1 MIVKNDFLILK
12 HHCLLS
18 VILGMYIT
26 ISKEDEYLYQG
37 KRKRL
42 VEQLREKGI
51 SNKDVLNA
59 ILKIPRHLFFD
70 QSTERPALLDHAYS
84 DKALKIGAGQ
94 TISHPFTVA
103 FQTEKLTL
111 SKGDKVLEIGTG
123 CGYQTAVLLELGA
136 KVFSIERQKELYDK
150 TKVFLPLLGYKGA
163 KLVYGDGYK
172 GMPQFAP
179 FDKIIVTAAAPY
191 IPEDL
196 LSQLKVGGILVIPLG
211 EGEEQV
217 MNVIVKKS
225 GTEFDKQAFGKF
237 KFVPMLQNK
246 M

>member
-1 MIVKNDFLILK
+1 MHI
-12 HHCLLS
+12 H
-18 VILGMYIT
+18 
-26 ISKEDEYLYQG
+26 ISREDEYLYQG

-42 VEQLREKGI
+42 VEQLKEKGI
-51 SNKDVLNA
+51 TSQAVLNT

-103 FQTEKLTL
+103 FQTEKLNIT
-111 SKGDKVLEIGTG
+111 KGDKVLEIGTG
-123 CGYQTAVLLELGA
+123 CGYQTAVLLEMGA
-136 KVFSIERQKELYDK
+136 KVFSIERQRELFDK
-150 TKVFLPLLGYKGA
+150 TKIFLPLIGYKGA

-172 GMPQFAP
+172 GLPQFAP

-191 IPEDL
+191 IPQDL
-196 LSQLKVGGILVIPLG
+196 LSQLVIGGILVIPLG

-217 MNVIVKKS
+217 MNVIIKKS
-225 GTEFDKQAFGKF
+225 GTEFVKQAFGKF

-246 M
+246 E

>member
-1 MIVKNDFLILK
+1 MLVN
-12 HHCLLS
+12 
-18 VILGMYIT
+18 T
-26 ISKEDEYLYQG
+26 NKEDEYLFQG

-42 VEQLREKGI
+42 VEQLKEKGI
-51 SNKDVLNA
+51 INQAVLNT

-103 FQTEKLTL
+103 FQTEKLNIV
-111 SKGDKVLEIGTG
+111 KGDKVLEIGTG
-123 CGYQTAVLLELGA
+123 CGYQTAVLLEMGA
-136 KVFSIERQKELYDK
+136 KVYSIERQKELFDK
-150 TKVFLPLLGYKGA
+150 TKVFLPLIGYKGA
-163 KLVYGDGYK
+163 KLIYGDGYK
-172 GMPQFAP
+172 GLPQFAP

-191 IPEDL
+191 IPQDL
-196 LSQLKVGGILVIPLG
+196 LAQLNIGGIMVIPLG

-246 M
+246 I

>member
-1 MIVKNDFLILK
+1 MHIN
-12 HHCLLS
+12 
-18 VILGMYIT
+18 

-42 VEQLREKGI
+42 VEQLKEKGI
-51 SNKDVLNA
+51 ANQAVLNT

-103 FQTEKLTL
+103 FQTEKLNIV
-111 SKGDKVLEIGTG
+111 KGDKVLEIGTG
-123 CGYQTAVLLELGA
+123 CGYQTAVLLEMGA
-136 KVFSIERQKELYDK
+136 KVFSIERQKELFDK
-150 TKVFLPLLGYKGA
+150 TKVFLPLIGYKGA
-163 KLVYGDGYK
+163 KLIYGDGYK
-172 GMPQFAP
+172 GLPQFAP

-191 IPEDL
+191 IPQDL
-196 LSQLKVGGILVIPLG
+196 LAQLVIGGVLVIPLG

-217 MNVIVKKS
+217 MNVIIKKS

-246 M
+246 T

>member
-1 MIVKNDFLILK
+1 M
-12 HHCLLS
+12 H
-18 VILGMYIT
+18 IT

-42 VEQLREKGI
+42 VEQLKEKGI
-51 SNKDVLNA
+51 TNKDVLNA

-103 FQTEKLTL
+103 FQTEKLNL
-111 SKGDKVLEIGTG
+111 GKGDKVLEIGTG

-136 KVFSIERQKELYDK
+136 KVFSIERQRELYDK
-150 TKVFLPLLGYKGA
+150 TKVFLPLLGYRGA

-196 LSQLKVGGILVIPLG
+196 LAQLKVGGILVIPLG

>member
-1 MIVKNDFLILK
+1 M
-12 HHCLLS
+12 LLN
-18 VILGMYIT
+18 T
-26 ISKEDEYLYQG
+26 NKEDEYLYQG

-42 VEQLREKGI
+42 VEQLKEKGI
-51 SNKDVLNA
+51 TNQAVLNS

-103 FQTEKLTL
+103 FQTEKLNIT
-111 SKGDKVLEIGTG
+111 KGDKILEIGTG
-123 CGYQTAVLLELGA
+123 CGYQTAVLLEMGA
-136 KVFSIERQKELYDK
+136 KVYSIERQKELYDK
-150 TKVFLPLLGYKGA
+150 TKVFLPLIGYKGA

-191 IPEDL
+191 IPEEL
-196 LSQLKVGGILVIPLG
+196 LAQLIIGGILVIPLG

-217 MNVIVKKS
+217 MNVIVKKTT
-225 GTEFDKQAFGKF
+225 TEYNKQAFGKF

-246 M
+246 S

>member
-1 MIVKNDFLILK
+1 MN
-12 HHCLLS
+12 
-18 VILGMYIT
+18 T
-26 ISKEDEYLYQG
+26 AEDDNEKIFKG

-42 VEQLREKGI
+42 VEQLKEKGI
-51 SNKDVLNA
+51 VNQAVLNA
-59 ILKIPRHLFFD
+59 ILKIPRHLFLD
-70 QSTERPALLDHAYS
+70 QSEGRPALLDHAYS

-103 FQTEKLTL
+103 FQTEKLNIAQ
-111 SKGDKVLEIGTG
+111 GDKVLEIGTG
-123 CGYQTAVLLELGA
+123 CGYQTAVLLEMGA
-136 KVFSIERQKELYDK
+136 KVFSIERQKELFNK
-150 TKVFLPLLGYKGA
+150 TKGFLALKGYHGA

-172 GMPQFAP
+172 GLPQFAP

-191 IPEDL
+191 LPNDL
-196 LSQLKVGGILVIPLG
+196 LAQLAIGGILVIPLG

-225 GTEFDKQAFGKF
+225 STQFDKQTFGKF

-246 M
+246 S

>member
-1 MIVKNDFLILK
+1 M
-12 HHCLLS
+12 H
-18 VILGMYIT
+18 IT

-42 VEQLREKGI
+42 VEQLKEKGI
-51 SNKDVLNA
+51 NNKDVLNT

-103 FQTEKLTL
+103 FQTEKLNII
-111 SKGDKVLEIGTG
+111 KGDKVLEIGTG
-123 CGYQTAVLLELGA
+123 CGYQTAVLLEMGA
-136 KVFSIERQKELYDK
+136 KVFSIERQKELFDK
-150 TKVFLPLLGYKGA
+150 TKIFLPLIGYKGA

-172 GMPQFAP
+172 GLPQFAP

-196 LSQLKVGGILVIPLG
+196 LAQLKIGGVLVIPLG
-211 EGEEQV
+211 EGEEQI

-225 GTEFDKQAFGKF
+225 GTEFEKQAFGKF

>member
-1 MIVKNDFLILK
+1 M
-12 HHCLLS
+12 LLNS
-18 VILGMYIT
+18 N
-26 ISKEDEYLYQG
+26 KEDEYLYQG

-42 VEQLREKGI
+42 VEQLKEKGI
-51 SNKDVLNA
+51 TSQSVLNS

-103 FQTEKLTL
+103 FQTEKLCIV
-111 SKGDKVLEIGTG
+111 KGEKVLEIGTG
-123 CGYQTAVLLELGA
+123 CGYQTAVLLEMGA
-136 KVFSIERQKELYDK
+136 KVYSIERQKELFDK

-191 IPEDL
+191 IPQDL
-196 LSQLKVGGILVIPLG
+196 LSQLVIGGILVIPLG

-225 GTEFDKQAFGKF
+225 ATEFEKQAFGKF

-246 M
+246 S

>member
-1 MIVKNDFLILK
+1 MQIN
-12 HHCLLS
+12 
-18 VILGMYIT
+18 
-26 ISKEDEYLYQG
+26 ISKEDDYLFQG

-42 VEQLREKGI
+42 VEQLKEKGI
-51 SNKDVLNA
+51 ASQAVLNT

-103 FQTEKLTL
+103 FQTEKLNIV
-111 SKGDKVLEIGTG
+111 KGDKVLEIGTG
-123 CGYQTAVLLELGA
+123 CGYQTAVLLEMGA
-136 KVFSIERQKELYDK
+136 KVFSIERQKELFDK
-150 TKVFLPLLGYKGA
+150 TKVFLPLIGYKGA

-172 GMPQFAP
+172 GLPQFAP

-191 IPEDL
+191 IPQDL
-196 LSQLKVGGILVIPLG
+196 LAQLVVGGVLVIPLG

-217 MNVIVKKS
+217 MNVIIKKS

-246 M
+246 S

>member
-1 MIVKNDFLILK
+1 MLIN
-12 HHCLLS
+12 
-18 VILGMYIT
+18 T
-26 ISKEDEYLYQG
+26 NKEDEYLFQG

-42 VEQLREKGI
+42 VEQLKEKGI
-51 SNKDVLNA
+51 ASQAVLNT

-103 FQTEKLTL
+103 FQTEKLNIK
-111 SKGDKVLEIGTG
+111 KGEKVLEIGTG
-123 CGYQTAVLLELGA
+123 CGYQTAVLLEMGA
-136 KVFSIERQKELYDK
+136 KVFSIERQKELFDK
-150 TKVFLPLLGYKGA
+150 TKVFLPLIGYKGA

-172 GMPQFAP
+172 GLPQFAP

-191 IPEDL
+191 IPQDL
-196 LSQLKVGGILVIPLG
+196 LAQLVIGGVLVIPLG
-211 EGEEQV
+211 EGEEQI

-246 M
+246 E

>member
-1 MIVKNDFLILK
+1 MLIN
-12 HHCLLS
+12 
-18 VILGMYIT
+18 T
-26 ISKEDEYLYQG
+26 NKEDEYLFQG

-42 VEQLREKGI
+42 VEQLKEKGI
-51 SNKDVLNA
+51 ASQAVLNT

-103 FQTEKLTL
+103 FQTEKLNIQ
-111 SKGDKVLEIGTG
+111 KGEKVLEIGTG
-123 CGYQTAVLLELGA
+123 CGYQTAVLLEMGA
-136 KVFSIERQKELYDK
+136 KVFSIERQKELFDK
-150 TKVFLPLLGYKGA
+150 TKVFLPLIGYKGA
-163 KLVYGDGYK
+163 KLIYGDGYK
-172 GMPQFAP
+172 GLPQFAP

-191 IPEDL
+191 IPQDL
-196 LSQLKVGGILVIPLG
+196 LAQLVVGGILVIPLG
-211 EGEEQV
+211 EGEEQI

-246 M
+246 E

>member
-1 MIVKNDFLILK
+1 MLIN
-12 HHCLLS
+12 
-18 VILGMYIT
+18 T
-26 ISKEDEYLYQG
+26 NKEDEYLFQG

-42 VEQLREKGI
+42 VEQLKEKGI
-51 SNKDVLNA
+51 TSQAVLNT

-103 FQTEKLTL
+103 FQTEKLNIK
-111 SKGDKVLEIGTG
+111 KGEKVLEIGTG
-123 CGYQTAVLLELGA
+123 CGYQTAVLLEMGA
-136 KVFSIERQKELYDK
+136 KVFSIERQKELFDK
-150 TKVFLPLLGYKGA
+150 TKVFLPLIGYKGA

-172 GMPQFAP
+172 GLPQFAP

-191 IPEDL
+191 IPQDL
-196 LSQLKVGGILVIPLG
+196 LAQLVIGGVLVIPLG
-211 EGEEQV
+211 EGEEQI
-217 MNVIVKKS
+217 MNVIIKKS

-246 M
+246 E

>member
-1 MIVKNDFLILK
+1 MFLK
-12 HHCLLS
+12 
-18 VILGMYIT
+18 T
-26 ISKEDEYLYQG
+26 SKEDEYLFQG

-42 VEQLREKGI
+42 VEQLKEKGI
-51 SNKDVLNA
+51 LDQEVLKA

-103 FQTEKLTL
+103 FQTEKLEIK
-111 SKGDKVLEIGTG
+111 KGEKVLEIGTG
-123 CGYQTAVLLELGA
+123 CGYQTAVLLEMGA
-136 KVFSIERQKELYDK
+136 KVFSIERQKELFDK
-150 TKVFLPLLGYKGA
+150 TKVFLPLMGYRGA

-172 GMPQFAP
+172 GLPQYAP

-196 LSQLKVGGILVIPLG
+196 LAQLKIGGILVIPLG

-217 MNVIVKKS
+217 MNVIIKKS

-246 M
+246 S